1 MKSMYLKIFA
11 GAAVL
16 VLAVAGL
23 AQGMHGGRGGPMG
36 HGMFGEHM
44 LAFLTDKLDLS
55 TTQQEQAKAIME
67 KNKPALKAAMQ
78 QMGQFH
84 TQMRTLEEATPFDE
98 AKVRALATQQS
109 QAMTEMIV
117 QKARAKNEFL
127 QILTPDQ
134 KSKLADIEAQ
144 HEQRMWNHKP
154 HADDSESN

>member
-1 MKSMYLKIFA
+1 MKSMYAKILA

-23 AQGMHGGRGGPMG
+23 AQGMHGGHGGPMG

-55 TTQQEQAKAIME
+55 AAQQEQAKAIME
-67 KNKPALKAAMQ
+67 KEKPALKAAMQ

-84 TQMRTLEEATPFDE
+84 AQMRTLEEATPFDE
-98 AKVRALATQQS
+98 AKVRTLAVQQS
-109 QAMTEMIV
+109 QAMTEMMV
-117 QKARAKNEFL
+117 QKARVKNEFL

-134 KSKLADIEAQ
+134 KTKLAAFEAK

-154 HADDSESN
+154 PAEDSDSN